1 MKLNIMKVAKLA
13 SLPLS
18 DADAKQLEPQLEE
31 TLTYVE
37 SLNEVDTKD
46 VEPTSQVTGSE
57 NVFRKDEAKDSLT
70 QKQALSNTDATQNGF
85 FKVKGVFQ
93 NE

>member
-1 MKLNIMKVAKLA
+1 MKLNLSRIAKLA

-18 DADAKQLEPQLEE
+18 DKDAKELEPQLEE

-37 SLNEVDTKD
+37 SLNEVDTKN
-46 VEPTSQVTGSE
+46 VEPTSQVTGAE
-57 NVFRKDEAKDSLT
+57 NVLRDDEAKESLS
-70 QKQALSNTDATQNGF
+70 QKQALSNTEATQRGF
-85 FKVKGVFQ
+85 FKVKGVFE